1 MLESQKNYLK
11 EKKGKIA
18 IKMLDKRIR
27 YVQFKISLQT
37 VNDIFV
43 LPHNICFRTLRVI
56 FLQLFWS
63 IARRRNLIRIYVI

>member
-1 MLESQKNYLK
+1 MSQKNYLK

-43 LPHNICFRTLRVI
+43 LPHNIYFRTLRVI